1 MPGISSVIELRD
13 KFSNTATKY
22 KDVVQKCSQS
32 NIYLA
37 KTVVSTMSK
46 TQDVTGKLSLAS
58 MVTSKLAENQEYL
71 QVAMKKVNGVFDQI
85 VGKGDKFG
93 HILDVSIKILGVAS
107 HFFSPL
113 RYIVD
118 FLERV
123 RYGLDTGLN
132 KFESIQGG
140 LNYFVNNIDKIALK
154 AEKFVKH
161 FIRMKIAAAAIK
173 KVSMAMI
180 PVVAGIAAMWALV
193 YKTQFGVVLRL
204 KEINSE
210 THGLI
215 DTIKGKLLNVIYFY
229 LLKLEAIKPKIKQK
243 MTDMFYGALLKTEKI
258 KKQLHSKAVDM
269 FYGILLKLTPAVK
282 KFEAIKKDVMKR
294 VNDIFYGTLL
304 KLTPYLN
311 KLEPIKKEFMKKFND
326 IFYGSLLGAQR
337 LKEKLAPKIRDVF
350 TLISQQSQNVIQKV
364 MPKVSNV
371 FFDML
376 WHTRNLKNKIAPKV
390 LDVFYGS
397 LLQIQKLKS
406 KIAPKVLDVFYG
418 SLLKVESIKAK
429 IVPKIGNVIQ
439 SAIVNAGLIKTSAM
453 RRFADSFYGSLLSVD
468 RLKVMLSSMKNNLL
482 KGVGSIVGSIKIKL
496 SYLNTILFVQKER
509 IKDAFEVSKKYAGDY
524 FRREFS
530 WETMTTKASRWD
542 KFKSSFVGI
551 IKNTWKEA
559 KTVTKKNVSDIG
571 NIIKGAW
578 AGYRLYSSAKGF
590 IKGLQSWKN
599 SYDKLS
605 EATDYLIEKTQGLE
619 KASKRIMTFGEQGAK
634 AMGVYAREYAM
645 MTGHAAGEIADV
657 GQKMRR
663 SGIGGKNMMEFMG
676 IADMFA
682 KLGDDI
688 SFEQA
693 GSAIANSVFTGTTDE
708 LASLL
713 GGGEYVERLLRRA
726 RIGRLLRR
734 GETSEAMKRFME
746 IANGMGYT
754 QEALDKVNNTL
765 PTKLKRTKQML
776 EGYAGIVKGEFL
788 KRVEPYVDQLMEF
801 LKSKEFQGY
810 FQQTLKKVLAVA
822 DGVGKVALFVVDS
835 GRKFYQ
841 WWIEPSTGFLR
852 ILTMMIASMGMLVK
866 LKQVWAVLKGGK
878 GVFGILTRTSLL
890 FGKSTFRIFKTL
902 FGQFLIPV
910 LGGFAKAWG
919 SIFSVFCPKA
929 VGRTES
935 KIKKLGM
942 SLVALRTS
950 AIKGIKAIATAFLAS
965 PIVWIPALIFGI
977 VKGCQKL
984 VSSVNET
991 KDAFTSTVEVV
1002 VGGLVY
1008 GGGKIWQILV
1018 KVNNYVNQFLAK
1030 LWDGFVGV
1038 YEGISG
1044 LVVRGINRL
1053 GIWFKKIKIWF
1064 MEMIV
1069 SFKTKLIELIN
1080 TIVQSGIADYLLG
1093 EGTQKNLTEFA
1104 AKQVV
1109 ANRYFVDEIIAAQN
1123 EIRSAEIEN
1132 LEIEKGV
1139 RKGFLDSWKSENHK
1153 TFTMFKQMRV
1163 PTDDDLYNATQKALS
1178 FVLGDEFKGKVNSVL
1193 TWGKDLLGFGDVQF
1207 DGMTEAIEHLSNIEN
1222 DTNQLRQMGQK
1233 ERDLRWMKEMAEQ
1246 RFVNEV
1252 NLRQLTPTI
1261 KVEVS
1266 GSESSADEIAST
1278 LERKLSHMASMG
1290 TFNAYGDIG

>member
-46 TQDVTGKLSLAS
+46 TQDVTGKLSLAAY
-58 MVTSKLAENQEYL
+58 VTNTLAENQEHL
-71 QVAMKKVNGVFDQI
+71 QFAMKKVNGVFDQI

-93 HILDVSIKILGVAS
+93 HILDISIKILGVAS

-154 AEKFVKH
+154 LEKFVKH
-161 FIRMKIAAAAIK
+161 FIRMKIAVAAIK

-204 KEINSE
+204 KAINSE

-215 DTIKGKLLNVIYFY
+215 DTIKGKLLNVVYFY

-243 MTDMFYGALLKTEKI
+243 MTDIFYGALLKTEKI
-258 KKQLHSKAVDM
+258 KTQLHAKAVDM

-311 KLEPIKKEFMKKFND
+311 KLEPIKKEFMKKFNN

-337 LKEKLAPKIRDVF
+337 LKEKIAPKIRDVF
-350 TLISQQSQNVIQKV
+350 NLVSQQSQNVIQKV

-390 LDVFYGS
+390 M
-397 LLQIQKLKS
+397 
-406 KIAPKVLDVFYG
+406 DVFYG
-418 SLLKVESIKAK
+418 SLLKSDSLKVK
-429 IVPKIGNVIQ
+429 ITKRLSDV
-439 SAIVNAGLIKTSAM
+439 
-453 RRFADSFYGSLLSVD
+453 FYGSLAGLYRMKGKISSFFNVNLFKAFLSVD
-468 RLKVMLSSMKNNLL
+468 KIKTGFKASFFYLSRYFKEQVSIVKDSAGNLDFKVKPSKWNEFRNSMKNNI
-482 KGVGSIVGSIKIKL
+482 KKTWSDVKSVSI
-496 SYLNTILFVQKER
+496 NNA
-509 IKDAFEVSKKYAGDY
+509 KDL
-524 FRREFS
+524 
-530 WETMTTKASRWD
+530 
-542 KFKSSFVGI
+542 
-551 IKNTWKEA
+551 
-559 KTVTKKNVSDIG
+559 G
-571 NIIKGAW
+571 NIIRGAFS
-578 AGYRLYSSAKGF
+578 AFMLYRQVKSF
-590 IKGLQSWKN
+590 IKGLQSWKGA
-599 SYDKLS
+599 YDKLS
-605 EATDYLIEKTQGLE
+605 EATDYLIEKTQDLE
-619 KASKRIMTFGEQGAK
+619 RASKRIMTFGEQGAK
-634 AMGVYAREYAM
+634 AMGVYAREFAS
-645 MTGHAAGEIADV
+645 MTGNAAIEIENV
-657 GQKMRR
+657 GQRMRR
-663 SGIGGKNMMEFMG
+663 AGIGGKNMMEFMG

-1064 MEMIV
+1064 MEMII

-1132 LEIEKGV
+1132 LEIEKGI

-1163 PTDDDLYNATQKALS
+1163 PTDDDIYNATQKALS
-1178 FVLGDEFKGKVNSVL
+1178 FVLGDEFKSKVNSVL

-1222 DTNQLRQMGQK
+1222 DTNHLRQLGQK